1 MSEPENSFKW
11 HSQTTFVFVVVGAT
25 LSLNDFLT
33 LPVLVGQNGGGAFL
47 ILYAFF
53 LFCLGMPLLMAE
65 LLLGR
70 LGQSDPSR
78 SLEVLAGK
86 QKVSVY
92 WKSLGFASMLA
103 AFLIIAMLS
112 VIAGWSLSYCFKSL
126 MGVYNGVSSE
136 GVAQLFKNF
145 VGDAERMMLWHTLFV
160 ILLMSISA
168 QQLKVGLERVFLL
181 IVPLI
186 FLILMSGLVL
196 ASFSPEFMRSVEF
209 LLYTDFEM
217 IDAQMAVL
225 ALQRA
230 FYTLALG
237 VGVMMIFGSY
247 LPNKIAIGYSAGII
261 IMIDLL
267 ISIVIALSLNT
278 LVFESGMEPAIE
290 NQFAFRA
297 LPYAFSQFQYGELFG
312 ALFFLLL
319 TLASLTTTLALMEAP
334 VSYVQRKF
342 GINRIKSVSYIGI
355 AIWLFG
361 LGAVLSYTIWSGE
374 GFTVAFYFSDDA
386 VRLVNNAGFHDV
398 MVFFSSHLIQ
408 PLVAFFLC
416 IFVGWVLP
424 RRVSFNELQPSRRF
438 WFELWNFSIRY
449 VAPVLITVV
458 ALNSFGM
465 V

>member
-11 HSQTTFVFVVVGAT
+11 RSQTTFVLVVVGAT

-33 LPVLVGQNGGGAFL
+33 LPVLVGQNGGGTFL
-47 ILYAFF
+47 VLYAFF

-78 SLEVLAGK
+78 SLEVLAN
-86 QKVSVY
+86 QQNSSVY
-92 WKSLGFASMLA
+92 WKSLGFTSMLA

-126 MGVYNGVSSE
+126 MGVYNGMSSD
-136 GVAQLFKNF
+136 GVAQLFKDF

-160 ILLMSISA
+160 ILLVLISA
-168 QQLKVGLERVFLL
+168 QHLKVGLERVFLW

-186 FLILMSGLVL
+186 LLILMVGLVL
-196 ASFSPEFMRSVEF
+196 ASFSSEFMRSVEF
-209 LLYTDFEM
+209 LLYTDVDKF
-217 IDAQMAVL
+217 DAQMAVL

-230 FYTLALG
+230 FYTLSLG

-247 LPNKIAIGYSAGII
+247 LPRTISIGCSAGII

-278 LVFESGMEPAIE
+278 LVFESDMEFAIE
-290 NQFAFRA
+290 NQFAFRT
-297 LPYAFSQFQYGELFG
+297 LPYVFSQFQYGDLFG
-312 ALFFLLL
+312 AIFFLLL
-319 TLASLTTTLALMEAP
+319 TLASLTTTLALIEAP
-334 VSYVQRKF
+334 VRYVQRKF
-342 GINRIKSVSYIGI
+342 GISRIKSVSGIGI
-355 AIWLFG
+355 GIWLFG
-361 LGAVLSYTIWSGE
+361 LGAVLSYTIWSGD
-374 GFTVAFYFSDDA
+374 GFTVAFFFSDDA

-408 PLVAFFLC
+408 PLVALFLC

-424 RRVSFNELQPSRRF
+424 RSVSFNELQPSRRF

-449 VAPVLITVV
+449 VAPVLIIVV
-458 ALNSFGM
+458 TLNSFGM